1 MNAQTMNDH
10 NKRNKVKVKSS
21 VLSSLTGLQS
31 LILHS
36 NDISDEGAGCLACV
50 LSSLTGLQSLY
61 LSFND
66 ISDAGAGCLACVL
79 SSLTGLQSLYLSF
92 NDISDEGAGS
102 LACILS
108 SLTGLQILDLSG
120 NDISAAG
127 AGCFACGLS
136 LCRHLNSLQI
146 GVEPSAAVRCSA
158 WLALGLPVPPAEVVS
173 SGWLAVLHYLS
184 SADKVPVHKI
194 RMLVIGDSEMG
205 KTSLI
210 QALKSRDHCA
220 QVISA
225 VDRTV
230 GIDICPLALTGAG
243 PSVDAL
249 LYDLAGQDVYAL
261 SHAMHFTGRCMYLL
275 LWKPGAS
282 MAAALLSISRW
293 LETLSVYVPD
303 AIVVL
308 VGSHCRSMPSDEYEQ
323 LAACVQD
330 RVQAKVA
337 ELNYVTELE
346 VFKLHVLYKS
356 ALKTV
361 EAAVAAYEAASSADE
376 ASKRAEES
384 FQQWLRNPQDQNS
397 LSPDQKAMSEWQL
410 RSQARS
416 MLSRSLRVLA
426 SRVHDAKHRAS
437 ALRER
442 LCFLLALRDGAEPH
456 DSYPPA
462 TMTLHFASTDSVA
475 GVGIVELK
483 QWLHETCMQLKFM
496 GELLPKSWLD
506 VAHALP
512 SLSNGVLTMMQ
523 ATGQVRSALA
533 AASVDFGCSDEE
545 TARILRFWSR
555 VGEVF
560 V

>member
-1 MNAQTMNDH
+1 
-10 NKRNKVKVKSS
+10 
-21 VLSSLTGLQS
+21 
-31 LILHS
+31 
-36 NDISDEGAGCLACV
+36 
-50 LSSLTGLQSLY
+50 
-61 LSFND
+61 
-66 ISDAGAGCLACVL
+66 
-79 SSLTGLQSLYLSF
+79 
-92 NDISDEGAGS
+92 
-102 LACILS
+102 
-108 SLTGLQILDLSG
+108 
-120 NDISAAG
+120 
-127 AGCFACGLS
+127 
-136 LCRHLNSLQI
+136 
-146 GVEPSAAVRCSA
+146 
-158 WLALGLPVPPAEVVS
+158 
-173 SGWLAVLHYLS
+173 
-184 SADKVPVHKI
+184 
-194 RMLVIGDSEMG
+194 MLVIGDSEMG
-205 KTSLI
+205 KTSLV
-210 QALKSRDHCA
+210 QALKSSHHCA

-230 GIDICPLALTGAG
+230 GIDICPLALTGSG

-249 LYDLAGQDVYAL
+249 LYDLAGQDVYTL

-308 VGSHCRSMPSDEYEQ
+308 VGSHCLSMPSDEYEQ

-337 ELNYVTELE
+337 ELNYLTELE

-356 ALKTV
+356 ALETV
-361 EAAVAAYEAASSADE
+361 KAAVAAYKAASSADE

-416 MLSRSLRVLA
+416 TLSRSLRVLA

-437 ALRER
+437 VLRER
-442 LCFLLALRDGAEPH
+442 LCVLLALRDGAEPH

-496 GELLPKSWLD
+496 GELLPKAWLD

-523 ATGQVRSALA
+523 AAGQVRSALA

>member
-1 MNAQTMNDH
+1 
-10 NKRNKVKVKSS
+10 
-21 VLSSLTGLQS
+21 
-31 LILHS
+31 
-36 NDISDEGAGCLACV
+36 
-50 LSSLTGLQSLY
+50 
-61 LSFND
+61 
-66 ISDAGAGCLACVL
+66 
-79 SSLTGLQSLYLSF
+79 
-92 NDISDEGAGS
+92 
-102 LACILS
+102 
-108 SLTGLQILDLSG
+108 
-120 NDISAAG
+120 
-127 AGCFACGLS
+127 
-136 LCRHLNSLQI
+136 
-146 GVEPSAAVRCSA
+146 
-158 WLALGLPVPPAEVVS
+158 
-173 SGWLAVLHYLS
+173 
-184 SADKVPVHKI
+184 
-194 RMLVIGDSEMG
+194 
-205 KTSLI
+205 
-210 QALKSRDHCA
+210 
-220 QVISA
+220 
-225 VDRTV
+225 
-230 GIDICPLALTGAG
+230 
-243 PSVDAL
+243 
-249 LYDLAGQDVYAL
+249 
-261 SHAMHFTGRCMYLL
+261 
-275 LWKPGAS
+275 
-282 MAAALLSISRW
+282 
-293 LETLSVYVPD
+293 LSVYVPD

-346 VFKLHVLYKS
+346 VFKLHGLYKS
-356 ALKTV
+356 ALETV
-361 EAAVAAYEAASSADE
+361 EAAIAAYKAASSADE

-397 LSPDQKAMSEWQL
+397 RSPDQKAMSEWQL

-437 ALRER
+437 VLRER
-442 LCFLLALRDGAEPH
+442 LCVLLALRDGAEPH

-496 GELLPKSWLD
+496 GELLPKTWLD

-512 SLSNGVLTMMQ
+512 SLSDGVLTMMQ
-523 ATGQVRSALA
+523 AAGQVRSALA

-545 TARILRFWSR
+545 AARILRFWSR